1 MGDWYLI
8 LKLEGMHSMNNEFDD
23 AGNYIGYRA
32 DKGLNRKIVTDISE
46 RKNEPGWMT
55 DFRLRAL
62 DIFERMP
69 MPSWG
74 ADLSDLNH
82 NDIYYYVQSVEKKH
96 SSWDTVP
103 DEIKQTFEKLGIP
116 QAERQMLAGVGA
128 QFESEVIYKRLKE
141 KWSAKGV
148 IFLDTSSGLHDYPEL
163 FKKYFSTVIPA
174 HDNKFAALNSAV
186 WSGGSFVYVPAGV
199 QVDLPLQAYF
209 RIESSQMGQFERT
222 LIIAEPNSSIHY
234 VEGCSAP
241 VSRNNSLHSAVV
253 ELIAL
258 SDAHIRYTT
267 IQNWSNNVYN
277 LVTKRAIA
285 HQRACV
291 DWIDGNFGSKVTM
304 KYPSIIL
311 QGQHSRGQIISIAV
325 AGAGQ
330 QLDAGGKII
339 HCASNTRSNIVSK
352 SISKDGGRAD
362 YRGLLKVIVGLENV
376 VARVQCDAL
385 LMDEFSR
392 TDTYPTVDI
401 RSDKVDIGHE
411 ASVSAINDEQMVY
424 LMSRGLDAQ
433 QAQAMIVNGFIDCFV
448 KELPMEYALEINRLI
463 RLEMENSIG

>member
-1 MGDWYLI
+1 MA
-8 LKLEGMHSMNNEFDD
+8 NEFNDHGD
-23 AGNYIGYRA
+23 YIGYRA
-32 DKGLNRKIVTDISE
+32 QKGLNRKIVTDISQ

-62 DIFERMP
+62 DIFEKKP

-74 ADLSDLNH
+74 ADLSDLDH
-82 NDIYYYVQSVEKKH
+82 HDIHYYVQSVQGRH
-96 SSWDTVP
+96 SSWDDVP
-103 DEIKQTFEKLGIP
+103 DDIKATFEKLGIP
-116 QAERQMLAGVGA
+116 QAEREMLAGVGA

-141 KWSAKGV
+141 KWAQKGV
-148 IFLDTSSGLHDYPEL
+148 VFLDTNSGLHEYPEI
-163 FKKYFSTVIPA
+163 FKKYFASVIPA

-199 QVDLPLQAYF
+199 QIDLPLQAYF

-222 LIIAEPNSSIHY
+222 LIIAEPGSSIHY

-258 SDAHIRYTT
+258 PGAHIRYTT

-285 HQRACV
+285 HERASV

-304 KYPSIIL
+304 KYPCIIL
-311 QGQHSRGQIISIAV
+311 KGEHSRGQIISIAI
-325 AGAGQ
+325 AGKDQ

-339 HCASNTRSNIVSK
+339 HCASDTTSNIVSK
-352 SISKDGGRAD
+352 SISKDGGRTT
-362 YRGLLKVIVGLENV
+362 YRGLLKVIAGLKNIV
-376 VARVQCDAL
+376 SRVQCDAL
-385 LMDEFSR
+385 LMDGLSR

-401 RSDKVDIGHE
+401 KSDHVDIGHE
-411 ASVSAINDEQMVY
+411 ASVSSINDAQLEY
-424 LMSRGLDAQ
+424 LMSRGLSSQ

-448 KELPMEYALEINRLI
+448 KELPMEYAIEINRLI
-463 RLEMENSIG
+463 KMEMENSIG